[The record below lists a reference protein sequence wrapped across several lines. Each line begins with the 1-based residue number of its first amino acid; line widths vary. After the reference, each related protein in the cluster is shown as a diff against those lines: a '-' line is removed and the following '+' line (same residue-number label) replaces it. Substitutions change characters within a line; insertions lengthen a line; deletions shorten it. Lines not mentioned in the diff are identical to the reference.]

1 MSDYVLNAM
10 AQHLEPYVYDEV
22 YSSLMAGGHPQSVAD
37 AIEPQIR
44 RICER
49 YYHRS
54 FSTES
59 LSDVMVRAALEEN
72 RAPRI
77 ASAIV
82 ANICRHHGWDPSW
95 MEVDYAD

>member
-44 RICER
+44 QICER
-49 YYHRS
+49 YRTRG
-54 FSTES
+54 FVNED
-59 LSDVMVRAALEEN
+59 LSDVIVRAVLEEQ
-72 RAPRI
+72 AHRI
-77 ASAIV
+77 GPAIV
-82 ANICRHHGWDPSW
+82 TNICQQWGWDPSW
-95 MEVDYAD
+95 MEAQDAD